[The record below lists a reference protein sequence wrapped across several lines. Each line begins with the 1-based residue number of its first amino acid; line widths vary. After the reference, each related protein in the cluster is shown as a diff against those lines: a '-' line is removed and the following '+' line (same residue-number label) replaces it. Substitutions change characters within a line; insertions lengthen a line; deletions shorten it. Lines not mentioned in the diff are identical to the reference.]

1 MLLGCIGD
9 DFTGSSD
16 LGNTLAK
23 GGMRTAQYCGLPTRP
38 ADPSI
43 EAGIV
48 ALKTR
53 SAPADQ
59 AVELSPAALD
69 WLRQQGCSQFLFK
82 YCSTFDS
89 TAEGNIGPVADAL
102 ADALDAD
109 PVVVCPAYP
118 SLGRSVYA
126 GHLFVGDKLLNES
139 GMEHHPLTPMTDA
152 DIRRWLALQSRSRI
166 GHIPAASVLKGRDEI
181 RAALRHQREAG
192 ARFLVVDTI
201 RDEDLVEIG
210 AAAADLP
217 LLTGGSG
224 IALQLP
230 ANFRSRGA
238 ISGEKRAW
246 RGREGPCAVISG
258 SCSRATRAQVER
270 HRQKHPALEITAD
283 AVMAGAMEPAEVAEW
298 ALQYRDCIPLIYS
311 SADPDEV
318 TLAQGRYGKERLA
331 TAIESFLAET
341 AGHLVD
347 AGVARIVCAGGETSG
362 AIVEAL
368 QVEVLEIGPEIAPGV
383 PALAASGRELVLALK
398 SGNFG
403 GEDFFAQ
410 AAEVLGRS

>member
-16 LGNTLAK
+16 LANTLAK

-38 ADPSI
+38 AHPSV

-53 SAPADQ
+53 TVPANQ
-59 AVELSPAALD
+59 AVERSLAALN
-69 WLRQQGCSQFLFK
+69 WLRQQGCTQFLFK

-109 PVVVCPAYP
+109 PVLVCPAYP

-126 GHLFVGDKLLNES
+126 GHLFVGDKLLNEC

-166 GHIPAASVLKGRDEI
+166 GHIPAASVLKGRGEI
-181 RAALRHQREAG
+181 RAALQHQREAG
-192 ARFLVVDTI
+192 ARFLVIDTI

-230 ANFRSRGA
+230 ANFRSTGA
-238 ISGEKRAW
+238 ISRKMTEW
-246 RGREGPCAVISG
+246 LGREGLCAIISG
-258 SCSRATRAQVER
+258 SCSRATRAQVEH
-270 HRQKHPALEITAD
+270 HRKKHPALEITVD
-283 AVMAGAMEPAEVAEW
+283 AVMAGAIVPAGVAEW
-298 ALQYRDCIPLIYS
+298 ALRYRDGIPLIYS
-311 SADPDEV
+311 SADPEEV
-318 TLAQGRYGKERLA
+318 TAAQERYGKERLA
-331 TAIESFLAET
+331 SAIESFLAKT
-341 AGHLVD
+341 ADHLVD

-368 QVEVLEIGPEIAPGV
+368 KIDVLEIGPEIAPGV

-403 GEDFFAQ
+403 GEDFFER